1 MTRKVGLI
9 AIALVTV
16 AAPFCGAWIACRTP
30 QTMQLTLRFHA
41 FVGEEVLQLDQ
52 VRYANPGGDGSF
64 KVRDF
69 QFFVSNIRLM
79 ADSTEFV
86 EPESYHLARF
96 DDEDGIYDLVID
108 DVPRADYGRIELGIG
123 VDPAA
128 NGSIA
133 AVGDLDPNGRMAWSW
148 DVGYKFV
155 LLEGGL
161 VVGDTQFPLVY
172 HVGFDENYKEVLI
185 DLAGSLLA
193 SHDATLEFR
202 ADLLRM
208 FDGAQAVDMVT
219 LPNVKFDRAD
229 AKLLAVNYAGMVS
242 LCRPGCGR

>member
-1 MTRKVGLI
+1 
-9 AIALVTV
+9 
-16 AAPFCGAWIACRTP
+16 
-30 QTMQLTLRFHA
+30 MQITLRFHA
-41 FVGEEVLQLDQ
+41 FVGEEVLQLNQ
-52 VRYANPGGDGSF
+52 VRYENPGGEGSF

-69 QFFVSNIRLM
+69 QFYVSNIRLL

-96 DDEDGIYDLVID
+96 DDEDGIYEIVLS
-108 DVPRADYGRIELGIG
+108 DVPWASYGHIELGIG

-128 NGSIA
+128 NGTID

-148 DVGYKFV
+148 DIGYKFV

-172 HVGFDENYKEVLI
+172 HVGFDENYKEVSI
-185 DLAGSLLA
+185 DLTGSPLA
-193 SHDATLEFR
+193 SEDVTLEFR

-208 FDGAQAVDMVT
+208 FNGAATVDMFT
-219 LPNVKFDRAD
+219 LPKVIFDRAD
-229 AKLLAVNYAGMVS
+229 AKLLADNYAGMVL
-242 LCRPGCGR
+242 LCQPGCGR